1 MQERKLSV
9 HHSPESQNHLQEAP
23 SGPIQSP
30 EHRTDQLF
38 HQNSATSMLRLNT
51 HHKTLTAI
59 IPAAFMRTAVL

>member
-30 EHRTDQLF
+30 EHRTDQ
-38 HQNSATSMLRLNT
+38 NSATSMLRLNT
-51 HHKTLTAI
+51 RHKTLTAI